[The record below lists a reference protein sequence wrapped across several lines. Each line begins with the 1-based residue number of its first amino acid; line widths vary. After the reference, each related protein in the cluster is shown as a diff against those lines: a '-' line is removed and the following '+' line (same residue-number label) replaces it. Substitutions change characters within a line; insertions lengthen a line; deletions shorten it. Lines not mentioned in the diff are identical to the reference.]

1 MKTALRTSIL
11 VVAFMVAAVAS
22 FAQGFFP
29 ASAPPWVYADNYGRW
44 AIPLQQANTYT
55 VSPASACQVT
65 QLNFS
70 NRSIFYAFAN
80 TVAYG
85 PVLIQD
91 NNQANSEVVT
101 PTSFLTPTSTTCG
114 PALSASNSHNP
125 GATMQSGTAGLQEAV
140 NQTGGSTKPYLTS
153 IILSGDWYKLLANI
167 SGQNA
172 TLAAT
177 SSPAQVIAAATC
189 SSNTQLVDVTAN
201 PWAFW
206 GCNASSKFS
215 LLTLAQKST
224 VAAGAGAG
232 TSPTIALSAGSTASS
247 GTVTLTTGT
256 TPTASAAVFTV
267 TMTAPNSGGFGYAP
281 VCTVKSIGSQA
292 YTGVVST
299 TAGSGSTAATL
310 VYTATGTALTASQAG
325 FVWSYSCH

>member
-1 MKTALRTSIL
+1 VL
-11 VVAFMVAAVAS
+11 V
-22 FAQGFFP
+22 
-29 ASAPPWVYADNYGRW
+29 
-44 AIPLQQANTYT
+44 
-55 VSPASACQVT
+55 
-65 QLNFS
+65 
-70 NRSIFYAFAN
+70 
-80 TVAYG
+80 
-85 PVLIQD
+85 QD
-91 NNQANSEVVT
+91 VNQANSEVLT
-101 PTSFLTPTSTTCG
+101 PGSFLTPTSTTCG
-114 PALSASNSHNP
+114 PTLAAVNSHNL
-125 GATMQSGTAGLQEAV
+125 GTTMQSGTAGLQEAV
-140 NQTGGSTKPYLTS
+140 NAVGGSTKPYLTS
-153 IILSGDWYKLLANI
+153 IILSGEWYKLLANI

-172 TLAAT
+172 TLAALN
-177 SSPAQVIAAATC
+177 SPAQVIAAATC

-206 GCNASSKFS
+206 SCNASNKFS
-215 LLTLAQKST
+215 LLTLGQKAT

-292 YTGVVST
+292 YTGTVST